1 MCMRRKFA
9 GNCPTKSQGRF
20 AALLMASE
28 DVGTRMARKRSL
40 NESMLGSLVGQSKT
54 LTVLEFSRDKLPP
67 QFVGATVS
75 GATGG
80 CDGML
85 ILSLAQQGYWD
96 VIGSMYGPKHC
107 KIVHLNGE
115 VPSGSRGALIRTDSL
130 TENGRN
136 LPPML
141 PPERP
146 QRYL

>member
-28 DVGTRMARKRSL
+28 DVSARMARKRSL

-54 LTVLEFSRDKLPP
+54 LTVLEFSRDKLAPL
-67 QFVGATVS
+67 FVGETVD

-85 ILSLAQQGYWD
+85 ILSPTQQGYSQET
-96 VIGSMYGPKHC
+96 VTFLR
-107 KIVHLNGE
+107 V
-115 VPSGSRGALIRTDSL
+115 RRTDRTAPIS
-130 TENGRN
+130 
-136 LPPML
+136 
-141 PPERP
+141 
-146 QRYL
+146 